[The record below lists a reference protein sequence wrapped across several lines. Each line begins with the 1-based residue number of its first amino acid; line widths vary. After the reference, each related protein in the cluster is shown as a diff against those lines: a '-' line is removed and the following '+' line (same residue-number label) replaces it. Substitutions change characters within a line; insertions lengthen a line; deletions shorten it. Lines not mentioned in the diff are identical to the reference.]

1 MPGLCHWSKRHPQC
15 VGKRSCQVPVSL
27 AWSSML
33 YLLKLSAAPIP
44 GPHFAC
50 YYLQN
55 WNVLIFSQNV
65 VIKKAPPSNKHRP
78 KRSKTRQVQ
87 ANPFSEKQKQKNKTK
102 TEKKERKGNCEYYGR
117 SEGKKSCS
125 SLIVIS
131 TFRRSKYF
139 WRNSFKLSSN
149 SLVTTF
155 WRNAPLILQ
164 TQGTSHRP
172 PTLAS
177 PAKKPCICPCAQCVC
192 QRLTQRFFWEES
204 LRDSAK
210 VIIPSGEREK
220 VGILDRPNTA

>member
-1 MPGLCHWSKRHPQC
+1 MFWFFRRTPLSRKRRPRISTAQKGPRPGKCKPTPFR
-15 VGKRSCQVPVSL
+15 
-27 AWSSML
+27 
-33 YLLKLSAAPIP
+33 
-44 GPHFAC
+44 
-50 YYLQN
+50 
-55 WNVLIFSQNV
+55 
-65 VIKKAPPSNKHRP
+65 
-78 KRSKTRQVQ
+78 RSKK
-87 ANPFSEKQKQKNKTK
+87 KQNKTK

-192 QRLTQRFFWEES
+192 QRLTQRFFWGES

>member
-15 VGKRSCQVPVSL
+15 IGKRSRQVPVSL

-55 WNVLIFSQNV
+55 WNVLIFSQNA
-65 VIKKAPPSNKHRP
+65 VIKKAPPSNKHHPKGPRP
-78 KRSKTRQVQ
+78 GKCKPTPFRRSKK
-87 ANPFSEKQKQKNKTK
+87 KQNKTK

-125 SLIVIS
+125 YLIVIS

-172 PTLAS
+172 PH
-177 PAKKPCICPCAQCVC
+177 
-192 QRLTQRFFWEES
+192 
-204 LRDSAK
+204 
-210 VIIPSGEREK
+210 PSFPR
-220 VGILDRPNTA
+220 